1 MRAEATVHAVPA
13 GVNSSGNNENTP
25 AAEAIMN
32 VRKYAWLSAA
42 SKLSFGQYPQLDWL
56 SEFAYLRGARTSSM
70 AFSCTC
76 QPNMKEV
83 HPHSVRAVTN
93 DLYVGARQSL
103 TRYI

>member
-1 MRAEATVHAVPA
+1 MFLESFISPARVKVTASDGPA
-13 GVNSSGNNENTP
+13 GVNSNGNSENTP

-42 SKLSFGQYPQLDWL
+42 SKLTLGQYLQLDWL
-56 SEFAYLRGARTSSM
+56 SESAHLRGTRTSSI

-76 QPNMKEV
+76 QPNIKDV

-93 DLYVGARQSL
+93 DL
-103 TRYI
+103 